1 MDLLE
6 HEIRVTFR
14 YPVYFSRDV
23 FAASNPLV
31 LKAAPSA
38 VAPKAARIL
47 FVLDDGVESAHPAL
61 RDAIARYCAAHR
73 GALEL
78 AAPVLVIAGG
88 EQSKNDAA
96 ATQRVLQAIHDAALD
111 RHSYVGAIGGG
122 AVLDVVGYAA
132 AMAHRG
138 IRLIRFPTTVLAQ
151 DDSAVGVKNGI
162 NAFGQKNYLGTFTPP
177 FAVVNDSNFLRT
189 LSDRDWRGG
198 LSEAVKAAL
207 IKDHTFFDV
216 IEERAAKLAAR
227 DMGAMEEVVRRSA
240 ALHLHHIA
248 TAGDPF
254 EMGSSRPLDFG
265 HWAAHKLERLTSHQL
280 RHGEAVAIGIALDA
294 TYSHLSGFLAEG
306 DWRRIL
312 ALLSTLGLSV
322 FAPELAHRAGDQ
334 PAILA
339 GLDEF
344 REHLG
349 GRLTI
354 MLLRAIGVPFD
365 AHENDKG
372 VMLGSVE
379 VLRSIEE
386 ARHAA
391 PPDAGGN
398 RIAPPHGGRDQI
410 TDADGH
416 P

>member
-1 MDLLE
+1 MNTLE

-23 FAASNPLV
+23 FASSNPLV

-38 VAPKAARIL
+38 VAPRPARIL
-47 FVLDDGVESAHPAL
+47 FVLDSGVAGAHPGLQGRVAQYC
-61 RDAIARYCAAHR
+61 RDHA

-78 AAPVLVIAGG
+78 AAPVVVIPGG
-88 EQSKNDAA
+88 EQCKNEHGPTD
-96 ATQRVLQAIHDAALD
+96 TVLQAIHDASLD

-177 FAVVNDSNFLRT
+177 FAVVNDSSFLTT

-198 LSEAVKAAL
+198 LAEAVKAAL
-207 IKDHTFFDV
+207 IKDHTFFEF
-216 IEERAAKLAAR
+216 IEERAALLERR
-227 DMGAMEEVVRRSA
+227 DRTAMEEVIHRSA

-265 HWAAHKLERLTSHQL
+265 HWAAHKLERLTNHQL
-280 RHGEAVAIGIALDA
+280 RHGEAVAIGLALDT
-294 TYSHLSGFLAEG
+294 TYSYLSGFLAES
-306 DWRRIL
+306 DWRRVI
-312 ALLSTLGLSV
+312 ALLSGLGLAV
-322 FAPELAHRAGDQ
+322 YAPELGHRAGDQ
-334 PAILA
+334 PTILR

-365 AHENDKG
+365 AHEIDKG

-379 VLRSIEE
+379 VLRSLE
-386 ARHAA
+386 AARLAR
-391 PPDAGGN
+391 PPEGAKTESKDRNGQPTSAESQRSG
-398 RIAPPHGGRDQI
+398 
-410 TDADGH
+410 
-416 P
+416 

>member
-1 MDLLE
+1 MIDVLE

-23 FAASNPLV
+23 FVSSNPLV

-47 FVLDDGVESAHPAL
+47 FVVDEGVSRAHPGL
-61 RDAIARYCAAHR
+61 VGAIAQYCGDHA

-78 AAPVLVIAGG
+78 AAPTLVIPGG
-88 EQSKNDAA
+88 EAAKNDREP
-96 ATQRVLQAIHDAALD
+96 TERVLQAIHAASLD
-111 RHSYVGAIGGG
+111 RHSYVAAVGGG

-177 FAVVNDSNFLRT
+177 FAVVNDSAFLRT
-189 LSDRDWRGG
+189 LSDRDWRAG

-207 IKDHTFFDV
+207 IKDHTFFAF
-216 IEERAAKLAAR
+216 IEERADRLAAR
-227 DMGAMEEVVRRSA
+227 DMTAMEEVVRMSA
-240 ALHLHHIA
+240 ELHLQHIA

-254 EMGSSRPLDFG
+254 EQGSSRPLDFG
-265 HWAAHKLERLTSHQL
+265 HWSAHKLERLTSHQL
-280 RHGEAVAIGIALDA
+280 RHGEAVAIGLALDT

-306 DWRRIL
+306 DWRRVISLLGRLKL
-312 ALLSTLGLSV
+312 ALY
-322 FAPELAHRAGDQ
+322 APELHQRVADQQ
-334 PAILA
+334 PAILR

-365 AHENDKG
+365 AHEIDKG

-379 VLRSIEE
+379 VLRNLEE
-386 ARHAA
+386 QRLAEESHGQPISFESQR
-391 PPDAGGN
+391 N
-398 RIAPPHGGRDQI
+398 RR
-410 TDADGH
+410 
-416 P
+416 

>member
-1 MDLLE
+1 MTMNTLE

-23 FAASNPLV
+23 FVSSNPLV

-38 VAPKAARIL
+38 VAPKPARIL
-47 FVLDDGVESAHPAL
+47 FVLDSGVVEAHPGLEGRVAQ
-61 RDAIARYCAAHR
+61 YCHDHA

-78 AAPVLVIAGG
+78 AAPVVVIPGG
-88 EQSKNDAA
+88 EQCKNDHGP
-96 ATQRVLQAIHDAALD
+96 TDTVLQAIHDASLD

-177 FAVVNDSNFLRT
+177 FAVVNDSSFLTT
-189 LSDRDWRGG
+189 LSDRDWRAG

-207 IKDHTFFDV
+207 IKDHTFFEF
-216 IEERAAKLAAR
+216 IEERAALLKVR
-227 DMGAMEEVVRRSA
+227 DRTAMEEVIHRSA

-265 HWAAHKLERLTSHQL
+265 HWAAHKLERLTNHQL
-280 RHGEAVAIGIALDA
+280 RHGEAVAIGLALDT
-294 TYSHLSGFLAEG
+294 TYSYLSGFLAES
-306 DWRRIL
+306 DWRRVIG
-312 ALLSTLGLSV
+312 LLSGLGLAV
-322 FAPELAHRAGDQ
+322 YAPELGHRAGDQ
-334 PAILA
+334 PAILR

-365 AHENDKG
+365 AHEIDKG

-379 VLRSIEE
+379 VLRSLEQ
-386 ARHAA
+386 ARHAEGA
-391 PPDAGGN
+391 
-398 RIAPPHGGRDQI
+398 HGQPISAKSQRRG
-410 TDADGH
+410 
-416 P
+416 

>member
-1 MDLLE
+1 MVRGYLTRSVNLHGMDTLE

-14 YPVYFSRDV
+14 FPVYFSRDV
-23 FAASNPLV
+23 FVSSNAVV

-38 VAPKAARIL
+38 VAPKPARIL
-47 FVLDDGVESAHPAL
+47 FVVDGGVNESHPRL
-61 RDAIARYCAAHR
+61 ISSIGQYCRDHA

-78 AAPVLVIAGG
+78 AAPVIVIPGG
-88 EQSKNDAA
+88 EQAKNDPAP
-96 ATQRVLQAIHDAALD
+96 TQQVLQAIHDASLD
-111 RHSYVGAIGGG
+111 RHSYVAAVGGG

-138 IRLIRFPTTVLAQ
+138 IRLIRFPTTVLSQ

-177 FAVVNDSNFLRT
+177 FAVVNDSAFLST
-189 LSDRDWRGG
+189 LADRDWCGG
-198 LSEAVKAAL
+198 LSEAIKAAL
-207 IKDHTFFDV
+207 IKDHTFFEF
-216 IEERAAKLAAR
+216 IEEHAARLAAR
-227 DMGAMEEVVRRSA
+227 DMAAMEQVVRRSA

-254 EMGSSRPLDFG
+254 EQGSSRPLDFG
-265 HWAAHKLERLTSHQL
+265 HWAAHKLERLTNHQL
-280 RHGEAVAIGIALDA
+280 RHGEAVGIGVALDT
-294 TYSHLSGFLAEG
+294 TYSYLSGFLAES
-306 DWRRIL
+306 DWKRVIDLIRALQL
-312 ALLSTLGLSV
+312 AV
-322 FAPELAHRAGDQ
+322 YAPELTARHGDQ
-334 PAILA
+334 PAILK

-365 AHENDKG
+365 AHEIDKG

-379 VLRSIEE
+379 VLRSIQQ
-386 ARHAA
+386 
-391 PPDAGGN
+391 G
-398 RIAPPHGGRDQI
+398 Q
-410 TDADGH
+410 
-416 P
+416 

>member
-1 MDLLE
+1 MNTLE

-23 FAASNPLV
+23 FVSSNPLV

-38 VAPKAARIL
+38 VAPKPARML
-47 FVLDDGVESAHPAL
+47 FVLDGGVADAHPGL
-61 RDAIARYCAAHR
+61 REAISQYCHDHA

-78 AAPVLVIAGG
+78 AAPVLVIPGG
-88 EQSKNDAA
+88 EQCKNDSTAKD
-96 ATQRVLQAIHDAALD
+96 RVLQAIHDAALD
-111 RHSYVGAIGGG
+111 RHSYVAAIGGG
-122 AVLDVVGYAA
+122 AVLDVAGYAA

-138 IRLIRFPTTVLAQ
+138 IRLIRFPTTVLSQ

-177 FAVVNDSNFLRT
+177 FAVVNDSSFLRT

-198 LSEAVKAAL
+198 ISEAIKAAL
-207 IKDHTFFDV
+207 IKDHTFFHF
-216 IEERAAKLAAR
+216 IEERAPLLAAR
-227 DMGAMEEVVRRSA
+227 DMTAMEELVHRSA
-240 ALHLHHIA
+240 ALHLQHIA

-280 RHGEAVAIGIALDA
+280 RHGEAVAIGVALDT
-294 TYSHLSGFLAEG
+294 TYSYLSGFLAEG
-306 DWRRIL
+306 DWRRVISL
-312 ALLSTLGLSV
+312 FGTLGLAV
-322 FAPELAHRAGDQ
+322 YAPELGHRAGDQ
-334 PAILA
+334 PAILR

-365 AHENDKG
+365 AHEIDKG

-379 VLRSIEE
+379 VLRSLEE
-386 ARHAA
+386 ARRTL
-391 PPDAGGN
+391 PPDGGKN
-398 RIAPPHGGRDQI
+398 ESNAHHGQPISADSQGRR
-410 TDADGH
+410 
-416 P
+416 

>member
-23 FAASNPLV
+23 FAPSNPLV

-47 FVLDDGVESAHPAL
+47 FVVDSGVDAAHPAL
-61 RDAIARYCAAHR
+61 RESIGRYCAAHG

-78 AAPVLVIAGG
+78 AAPVLVIPGG
-88 EQSKNDAA
+88 EQAKNDPAP
-96 ATQRVLQAIHDAALD
+96 TQLILQAIHDASLD
-111 RHSYVGAIGGG
+111 RHSYVAAIGGG

-177 FAVVNDSNFLRT
+177 FAVVNDSSFLTT
-189 LSDRDWRGG
+189 LSDRDWCGG

-207 IKDHTFFDV
+207 IKDHTFFDD
-216 IEERAAKLAAR
+216 IEERAPALAAR
-227 DMGAMEEVVRRSA
+227 DMTAMEHVVRRSA
-240 ALHLHHIA
+240 GLHLQHIA

-280 RHGEAVAIGIALDA
+280 RHGEAVAIGIALDS

-312 ALLSTLGLSV
+312 ALLSRLGLPV
-322 FAPELAHRAGDQ
+322 YAPELTHRIGAQ

-365 AHENDKG
+365 AHEIDKG

-379 VLRSIEE
+379 VLRSFAET
-386 ARHAA
+386 HQGK
-391 PPDAGGN
+391 DS
-398 RIAPPHGGRDQI
+398 
-410 TDADGH
+410 DGQRTISAH
-416 P
+416 SPGSR

>member
-1 MDLLE
+1 MIDVLE

-23 FAASNPLV
+23 FVSSNPLV

-47 FVLDDGVESAHPAL
+47 FVVDEGVSRAHPGL
-61 RDAIARYCAAHR
+61 VGAIAQYCRDHA

-78 AAPVLVIAGG
+78 AAPILVIPGG
-88 EQSKNDAA
+88 EPAKNDREP
-96 ATQRVLQAIHDAALD
+96 TERVLQAIHEASLD
-111 RHSYVGAIGGG
+111 RHSYVAAVGGG

-177 FAVVNDSNFLRT
+177 FAVVNDSAFLRT
-189 LSDRDWRGG
+189 LSDRDWRAG

-207 IKDHTFFDV
+207 IKDHTFFAF
-216 IEERAAKLAAR
+216 IEERADRLAAR
-227 DMGAMEEVVRRSA
+227 DMTAMEEVVRMSA
-240 ALHLHHIA
+240 ALHLQHIA

-254 EMGSSRPLDFG
+254 EQGSSRPLDFG

-280 RHGEAVAIGIALDA
+280 RHGEAVAIGLALDT

-306 DWRRIL
+306 DWRRVISLLGRLKL
-312 ALLSTLGLSV
+312 ALY
-322 FAPELAHRAGDQ
+322 APELHQRVADQQ
-334 PAILA
+334 PAILR

-365 AHENDKG
+365 AHEIDKG

-379 VLRSIEE
+379 VLRNLEE
-386 ARHAA
+386 QRLAEESHGQPISFEFQR
-391 PPDAGGN
+391 N
-398 RIAPPHGGRDQI
+398 RR
-410 TDADGH
+410 
-416 P
+416 

>member
-1 MDLLE
+1 MHTLE

-23 FAASNPLV
+23 FVPSNPLV

-38 VAPKAARIL
+38 VAPKPARIL
-47 FVLDDGVESAHPAL
+47 FVLDSGVAEAHPGLQDRVA
-61 RDAIARYCAAHR
+61 AYCRAHA

-78 AAPVLVIAGG
+78 AAPVLVIPGG
-88 EQSKNDAA
+88 EQSKNDHGP
-96 ATQRVLQAIHDAALD
+96 TDRVLQAIHDASLD
-111 RHSYVGAIGGG
+111 RHSYVAAIGGG

-177 FAVVNDSNFLRT
+177 FAVVNDSSFLTT

-198 LSEAVKAAL
+198 LAEAVKAAL
-207 IKDHTFFDV
+207 IKDHTFFEF
-216 IEERAAKLAAR
+216 IEQRADLLKAR
-227 DMGAMEEVVRRSA
+227 DRTAMEEVVHRSA

-265 HWAAHKLERLTSHQL
+265 HWSAHKLERLTSHQL
-280 RHGEAVAIGIALDA
+280 RHGEAVAIGLALDT
-294 TYSHLSGFLAEG
+294 TYSYLSGFLAET
-306 DWRRIL
+306 DWRRVIG
-312 ALLSTLGLSV
+312 LLSGLGLAIY
-322 FAPELAHRAGDQ
+322 APELGHRAGDQ
-334 PAILA
+334 PAILR

-365 AHENDKG
+365 AHEIDKG

-379 VLRSIEE
+379 VLRSLED
-386 ARHAA
+386 ARRS
-391 PPDAGGN
+391 PPPEGGKN
-398 RIAPPHGGRDQI
+398 EIKDKNGQPISAESQRRR
-410 TDADGH
+410 
-416 P
+416 